1 MGAGASA
8 AGMPLQERRD
18 LYEELKNKHS
28 RSDLDNLAEEEKQA
42 WLEVLDE
49 REAEATAAAAVN
61 AESTTAVAEA
71 AKNGATEER
80 GVEVEKREADAV
92 ACSSNEQISLSVSAP
107 EVRVREAAAAAA
119 ALTGASSGRKSG
131 WDLSGKGDT
140 GVRPQEKHTR
150 LSYLVDSDS
159 GGDDRESGGGGGG
172 DLQAGRGD
180 GAPADDEGGGSR
192 RHSGKRGSAV
202 LPNWRKAAEEVE
214 TPNELCVGDIVRVRD
229 KQLNGMW
236 FEGVLAAIHD
246 ESTFE
251 VELCGDDEDED
262 GGVQHITVG
271 IDDIVRVMPWFCI
284 EVGDMVE
291 CQLEGTMIWL
301 RGTVINVHLEQA
313 LYDVALEPEC
323 EDGQDDGLET
333 YGENDVA
340 GSGEDCEKKQGE
352 ASPNIMYRVPESGIR
367 KVVSGRQ
374 AAAKRWKKV
383 IGQVQSTFLVDGL
396 QAKEISTCTNRSI
409 RYELQG

>member
-18 LYEELKNKHS
+18 LYEDLKKKYT

-49 REAEATAAAAVN
+49 REAEAAAAAVTV
-61 AESTTAVAEA
+61 EETTAVVEA
-71 AKNGATEER
+71 VKNGATEER
-80 GVEVEKREADAV
+80 GVEVEKREADAA
-92 ACSSNEQISLSVSAP
+92 ACSSGEQNLSVSAP

-131 WDLSGKGDT
+131 WDLSGEGDT
-140 GVRPQEKHTR
+140 RVRPQEKHTR

-172 DLQAGRGD
+172 DLQAKGGD
-180 GAPADDEGGGSR
+180 GAPAEDGGGGSR
-192 RHSGKRGSAV
+192 RHSGKRGSAAV
-202 LPNWRKAAEEVE
+202 PNWRKAAEEVE
-214 TPNELCVGDIVRVRD
+214 TPNELCVGDIVRVRRARD
-229 KQLNGMW
+229 KELNGMW

-251 VELCGDDEDED
+251 VELCGDDEDKE
-262 GGVQHITVG
+262 GGVQHMTVG
-271 IDDIVRVMPWFCI
+271 IDDVVRVMPWFCI

-301 RGTVINVHLEQA
+301 RGTVVNVHLEQA
-313 LYDVALEPEC
+313 LYDVALEPFKDE
-323 EDGQDDGLET
+323 QDDGLGT
-333 YGENDVA
+333 NGENDVA
-340 GSGEDCEKKQGE
+340 GGGEDCEKKHGE
-352 ASPNIMYRVPESGIR
+352 ASPNTMYRVPESSIR

-374 AAAKRWKKV
+374 AAAKRWEKMYLASCLTSAMGRL
-383 IGQVQSTFLVDGL
+383 IDDFR
-396 QAKEISTCTNRSI
+396 RSS
-409 RYELQG
+409 

>member
-18 LYEELKNKHS
+18 LYEDLKFKYT

-42 WLEVLDE
+42 WLEVLDD
-49 REAEATAAAAVN
+49 REAEAAAAAVT
-61 AESTTAVAEA
+61 AEETTAVAEA

-80 GVEVEKREADAV
+80 GVEVEKREADAA
-92 ACSSNEQISLSVSAP
+92 ACSSNEQINLSVSAP

-131 WDLSGKGDT
+131 WDLSGKGDI

-159 GGDDRESGGGGGG
+159 GGNDRESDGGGGG
-172 DLQAGRGD
+172 DLQAGGGD

-214 TPNELCVGDIVRVRD
+214 TPNELCVGDIVRVRQARD
-229 KQLNGMW
+229 KELNGMW

-251 VELCGDDEDED
+251 VELCGDDEDEE

-271 IDDIVRVMPWFCI
+271 IDDVVRVMPWFCI

-301 RGTVINVHLEQA
+301 RGTVVNVNLEQA
-313 LYDVALEPEC
+313 LYDVALEPC

-333 YGENDVA
+333 CGENDVA
-340 GSGEDCEKKQGE
+340 SSGEDCEKKQAE
-352 ASPNIMYRVPESGIR
+352 ASPNTMYRVPESSIR

-374 AAAKRWKKV
+374 AAAKRWKKMYLASCLTSAMGRL
-383 IGQVQSTFLVDGL
+383 IGDFR
-396 QAKEISTCTNRSI
+396 RSS
-409 RYELQG
+409 

>member
-18 LYEELKNKHS
+18 LYEDLKNKYT

-49 REAEATAAAAVN
+49 REAGTAPAAVTAA
-61 AESTTAVAEA
+61 ETTAVAEPV
-71 AKNGATEER
+71 KNGATGEQ
-80 GVEVEKREADAV
+80 GVEVEKREADAA
-92 ACSSNEQISLSVSAP
+92 ACSFNEENLSVSAP
-107 EVRVREAAAAAA
+107 EVTVREAAAAAA

-131 WDLSGKGDT
+131 WDLSGGGDT

-150 LSYLVDSDS
+150 LSYLVGSDS
-159 GGDDRESGGGGGG
+159 SGDARENGGGGGG
-172 DLQAGRGD
+172 DLQAEGGD
-180 GAPADDEGGGSR
+180 GAPADDDGGGSR

-202 LPNWRKAAEEVE
+202 VPNWRKAAEEVE

-229 KQLNGMW
+229 KELNGMW
-236 FEGVLAAIHD
+236 FEGVLTAIHD

-251 VELCGDDEDED
+251 VELSGDDEDEE
-262 GGVQHITVG
+262 GCVQHITVG
-271 IDDIVRVMPWFCI
+271 IDDVVRVMPWFCI

-301 RGTVINVHLEQA
+301 RGTVVNIHLEQA
-313 LYDVALEPEC
+313 LYDVALESC
-323 EDGQDDGLET
+323 EDGQADGRET

-340 GSGEDCEKKQGE
+340 GGGGDCEKKQGE
-352 ASPNIMYRVPESGIR
+352 ASPNTMYRVPESSIR

-374 AAAKRWKKV
+374 AAAKRWKKMYLASCV
-383 IGQVQSTFLVDGL
+383 TSAMGRLIGDFQ
-396 QAKEISTCTNRSI
+396 RSS
-409 RYELQG
+409 